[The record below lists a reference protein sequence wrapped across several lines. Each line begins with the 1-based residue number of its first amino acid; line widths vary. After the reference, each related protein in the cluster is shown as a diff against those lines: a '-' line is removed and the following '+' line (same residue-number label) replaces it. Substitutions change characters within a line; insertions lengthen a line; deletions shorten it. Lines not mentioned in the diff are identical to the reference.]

1 MLWDTRTRM
10 VEPLE
15 SSLVQHCQL
24 RFRTK
29 RNRVASFLSLSL
41 SFFFSQI
48 SFMCALHLSMDANT
62 GYMRMGGIHSACNI
76 YNNYLWI
83 YWPPDIASATSSP
96 SLPLSIAQLW
106 IIIDW
111 TMTLK
116 QQVID
121 DHIRTASTGG
131 KRKENSLQKEQSS
144 WINYVTLDGLI
155 SVKKMK
161 NEKKWGKK

>member
-1 MLWDTRTRM
+1 
-10 VEPLE
+10 
-15 SSLVQHCQL
+15 
-24 RFRTK
+24 
-29 RNRVASFLSLSL
+29 
-41 SFFFSQI
+41 
-48 SFMCALHLSMDANT
+48 
-62 GYMRMGGIHSACNI
+62 
-76 YNNYLWI
+76 
-83 YWPPDIASATSSP
+83 
-96 SLPLSIAQLW
+96 
-106 IIIDW
+106 
-111 TMTLK
+111 MTLK